1 MKQTFLSGATL
12 AALVM
17 LVALPL
23 VFILLQAIFPHF
35 SAGSLGDAFGGIP
48 ALLADPQLPAM
59 LGGTLWIA
67 AGVALVSVMIG
78 LPLGIL
84 RGMFSL
90 PLPRLWDLLF
100 LIPFLTPPYISALS
114 WMLALQSQGYLQQL
128 TGWQLNDLLFSR
140 SGIVLVMTFNI
151 FPVVYFAVSRSLL
164 ASGTRLAVVARVHG
178 ASAWRAFW
186 HVTLPMLSPALA
198 AGMLLAFT
206 LAIEEFGVP
215 AVLANPPQMPPRTHR
230 LLLVEVAGERWI
242 ADVGFGGQT
251 LTAPIKLLADIPQQT
266 PHGSYRLVHEGD
278 EWTLQFNHHEHWQS
292 MYHFDL
298 GRQYASD
305 YVMGNFWSAH
315 WPQSHFR
322 HHLLMCRHLPDGGKM
337 TLTNFHFTH
346 WENNH
351 VVEKVDFADVSA
363 LYEALQTR
371 FGLGVDDPKH
381 GFSEAALAA
390 VMAAFDT
397 HPEAGK

>member
-1 MKQTFLSGATL
+1 MTTGAGREADRRPPRGYCFEQNGL
-12 AALVM
+12 LERALRE
-17 LVALPL
+17 
-23 VFILLQAIFPHF
+23 
-35 SAGSLGDAFGGIP
+35 
-48 ALLADPQLPAM
+48 
-59 LGGTLWIA
+59 
-67 AGVALVSVMIG
+67 IG
-78 LPLGIL
+78 
-84 RGMFSL
+84 
-90 PLPRLWDLLF
+90 
-100 LIPFLTPPYISALS
+100 
-114 WMLALQSQGYLQQL
+114 
-128 TGWQLNDLLFSR
+128 
-140 SGIVLVMTFNI
+140 FN
-151 FPVVYFAVSRSLL
+151 VRSLL
-164 ASGTRLAVVARVHG
+164 GRV
-178 ASAWRAFW
+178 
-186 HVTLPMLSPALA
+186 
-198 AGMLLAFT
+198 
-206 LAIEEFGVP
+206 
-215 AVLANPPQMPPRTHR
+215 VLANPPQMPPRTHR
-230 LLLVEVAGERWI
+230 LLLVEVAGERWV

-363 LYEALQTR
+363 LYEGLQTR